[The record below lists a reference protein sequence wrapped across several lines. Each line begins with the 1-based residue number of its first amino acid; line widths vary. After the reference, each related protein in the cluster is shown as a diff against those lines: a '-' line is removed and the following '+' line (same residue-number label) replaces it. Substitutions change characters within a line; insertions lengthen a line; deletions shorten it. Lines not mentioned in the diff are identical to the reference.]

1 LGGYSPPEV
10 PGPGLLIE
18 IDYSI
23 TSNSRIYCIVDK
35 LSLSNFASSIA
46 EFTKTGSVQRN
57 SILKLEL
64 MNIHKTQFPEDFQRF
79 NEYVKDVGYPK
90 GLVEDFYMNLFWEG
104 LESSLAYKQMA
115 AITVQNP
122 LLSPIDKVRRDLQS
136 SDVLSRPCGS

>member
-1 LGGYSPPEV
+1 
-10 PGPGLLIE
+10 
-18 IDYSI
+18 
-23 TSNSRIYCIVDK
+23 
-35 LSLSNFASSIA
+35 
-46 EFTKTGSVQRN
+46 
-57 SILKLEL
+57 
-64 MNIHKTQFPEDFQRF
+64 MNIHKTQFPEDFAKF
-79 NEYVKDVGYPK
+79 NEYVKTVGYPK